1 MTDKTNESKAAE
13 IIQHKLTEV
22 QTNLGHEEYVN
33 HYILETLESFA
44 FRYLDEPLLPELLS
58 NNIMR
63 VIAIEKG
70 IKEAIKIKNAQLRTG
85 IGELVKRV
93 SKDQGPTILREIRVR
108 RQRDSGHGGTC
119 EVTARVSFGHPDH
132 NFHQGTFVEHSSSFA
147 YEDEILF
154 RNTLAKHLEVV
165 CELF

>member
-1 MTDKTNESKAAE
+1 MNNKIQDSKTAE
-13 IIQHKLTEV
+13 IIKNKFKEV
-22 QTNLGHEEYVN
+22 QTNLSHQDYIN

-44 FRYLDEPLLPELLS
+44 FRYLDEPLAPEQLS
-58 NNIMR
+58 NNMMR

-93 SKDQGPTILREIRVR
+93 SKDQGPTILREIRVNMVR
-108 RQRDSGHGGTC
+108 NSEHGGTC

-132 NFHQGTFVEHSSSFA
+132 NFSKGSFVENLSSFKF
-147 YEDEILF
+147 EDEIHF

>member
-1 MTDKTNESKAAE
+1 MNNKIDSKIAE
-13 IIQHKLTEV
+13 IIQHKLEEV
-22 QTNLGHEEYVN
+22 QAKLTHQDYFN

-44 FRYLDEPLLPELLS
+44 FRYFDNPLVSEQLS
-58 NNIMR
+58 SNVMR

-70 IKEAIKIKNAQLRTG
+70 IKEAIKIKNPELRAG

-93 SKDQGPTILREIRVR
+93 SKEQGPTILREIRVKLDR
-108 RQRDSGHGGTC
+108 SSTHGGSC
-119 EVTARVSFGHPDH
+119 LVIARVSFGHPDH
-132 NFHQGTFVEHSSSFA
+132 DFAKGTFVENSNLFKF
-147 YEDEILF
+147 EDEVHF